1 MKKNKYNIL
10 IYLFAFIF
18 IGCEDAIE
26 IDQPG
31 RLDAN
36 SAFQTVSDLNLG
48 LLGLYNE
55 FDTTPEIQ
63 FNAVFTDE
71 LAIGFDSGGQGLG
84 NGEYG
89 FILNPNSAAP
99 RAAWENYNDAINVAN
114 RIIAAAETIE
124 AEGEYNNILG
134 QTHALRAFAYFQL
147 ISYFSPDYTDDN
159 ALATILF
166 DFVPTP
172 DLQLPRSTN
181 GEVFALINEDLN
193 LADNLL
199 TVDSNPTFVS
209 KDFITALR
217 ARMAAYR
224 GNYAQAATFASE
236 LLSKYPLANK
246 EQYKAMFLDQD
257 NTEIIFKLERTINDD
272 YDRQGFTGSGF
283 AGGWAGANF
292 AFVNATIEGSPY
304 FEIGRSLFNLMN
316 EDDVRYEVNLEP
328 TSIVSPDYTNSA
340 NFKDEDILIV
350 GKYPGNEK
358 PLLNDLKIFRASE
371 MLLIYAEAL
380 VAAGNLEDAAE
391 QIKQLRDARFGTD
404 QPLPAYANA
413 QEAFND
419 ILNERRIELAFEGHR
434 WKDLK
439 RLGTAAGQQI
449 ERDPLDCAVNG
460 ACTLNPTDNRFTMP
474 IPIVE
479 LSANPNIQQNPGY

>member
-1 MKKNKYNIL
+1 MKNTKYLL
-10 IYLFAFIF
+10 ICMALAFF
-18 IGCEDAIE
+18 GCDDAIE

-31 RLDAN
+31 RLDAG

-71 LAIGFDSGGQGLG
+71 LAVGFDSGGQGIG

-99 RAAWENYNDAINVAN
+99 IAAWVNYNDAINVAN
-114 RIIAAAETIE
+114 RILEASENIAP
-124 AEGEYNNILG
+124 EGDYNDILG
-134 QTHALRAFAYFQL
+134 QTYALRAFAYFQL
-147 ISYFSPDYTDDN
+147 ISYFSPDYSDDS
-159 ALATILF
+159 ALATILY

-172 DLQLPRSTN
+172 DQELPRSTN
-181 GEVFALINEDLN
+181 GEVFALINDDLDRAED
-193 LADNLL
+193 LL
-199 TVDSNPTFVS
+199 TVQSDATFVS
-209 KDFITALR
+209 QDFVTALR

-224 GNYAQAATFASE
+224 GNYAQAGTFASE
-236 LLSKYPLANK
+236 LLDKYPLANR
-246 EQYKAMFLDQD
+246 EQFKNMFLDED

-272 YDRQGFTGSGF
+272 YDGQGSTGSGF

-304 FEIGRSLFNLMN
+304 FEIGRSLFNLM
-316 EDDVRYEVNLEP
+316 EEEDVRYEVNLEP
-328 TSIVSPDYTNSA
+328 TSIVSPDYTNSDDFQ
-340 NFKDEDILIV
+340 NEDILIV

-358 PLLNDLKIFRASE
+358 PLLNDLKVFRIAE
-371 MLLIYAEAL
+371 MLFINAESL
-380 VAAGNLEDAAE
+380 VDAGDLTGAAE
-391 QIKQLRDARFGTD
+391 LIKELRDARYGTP
-404 QPLPAYANA
+404 QPLPSYANS

-439 RLGTAAGQQI
+439 RLGATAGQSIQ
-449 ERDPLDCAVNG
+449 RDPLDCAIND
-460 ACTLNPTDNRFTMP
+460 ACSLDPTDYRFTMP

>member
-1 MKKNKYNIL
+1 MKNTKYLL
-10 IYLFAFIF
+10 ICMALAFF
-18 IGCEDAIE
+18 GCDDAIE

-31 RLDAN
+31 RLDAG

-71 LAIGFDSGGQGLG
+71 LAVGFDSGGQGIG

-99 RAAWENYNDAINVAN
+99 IAAWVNYNDAINVAN
-114 RIIAAAETIE
+114 RILEASENIAP
-124 AEGEYNNILG
+124 EGDYNDILG
-134 QTHALRAFAYFQL
+134 QTYALRAFAYFQL
-147 ISYFSPDYTDDN
+147 ISYFSPDYSDDS
-159 ALATILF
+159 ALATILY

-172 DLQLPRSTN
+172 DQELPRSTN
-181 GEVFALINEDLN
+181 GEVFALINDDLDRAED
-193 LADNLL
+193 LL
-199 TVDSNPTFVS
+199 TVQSDATFVS
-209 KDFITALR
+209 QDFVTALR

-224 GNYAQAATFASE
+224 GNYAQAGTFASE
-236 LLSKYPLANK
+236 LLDKYPLANR
-246 EQYKAMFLDQD
+246 EQFKNMFLDED

-272 YDRQGFTGSGF
+272 YDGQGSTGSGF

-304 FEIGRSLFNLMN
+304 FEIGRSLFNLM
-316 EDDVRYEVNLEP
+316 EEEDVRYEVNLEP
-328 TSIVSPDYTNSA
+328 TSIVSPDYTNSDDFQ
-340 NFKDEDILIV
+340 NEDILIV

-358 PLLNDLKIFRASE
+358 PLLNDLKVFRIAE
-371 MLLIYAEAL
+371 MLFINAESL
-380 VAAGNLEDAAE
+380 VDAGDLSGAAE
-391 QIKQLRDARFGTD
+391 LIKELRDARYGTP
-404 QPLPAYANA
+404 QPLPSYANS

-439 RLGTAAGQQI
+439 RLGATAGQSIQ
-449 ERDPLDCAVNG
+449 RDPLDCAIND
-460 ACTLNPTDNRFTMP
+460 ACSLDPTDYRFTMP